1 MLLLE
6 VAVVVVLAAIAVAL
20 AITMDLYQIMEVMEV
35 VDQLSMAGME
45 WDKQLMEHRAL
56 EKVVAPLLEVLV
68 ENRFK
73 VDMQMESPVVSASEE
88 ILFISE
94 ALEAVDF
101 MEVELAA
108 TVSMMCVVVEV
119 AQATH

>member
-1 MLLLE
+1 
-6 VAVVVVLAAIAVAL
+6 
-20 AITMDLYQIMEVMEV
+20 MEV

>member
-1 MLLLE
+1 MYTVQIMLLLE

-20 AITMDLYQIMEVMEV
+20 AFTMDLYQIMEVMEV

-73 VDMQMESPVVSASEE
+73 LDLQMETPVVSASEE
-88 ILFISE
+88 ILLSSE
-94 ALEAVDF
+94 ALEAV
-101 MEVELAA
+101 V
-108 TVSMMCVVVEV
+108 
-119 AQATH
+119 